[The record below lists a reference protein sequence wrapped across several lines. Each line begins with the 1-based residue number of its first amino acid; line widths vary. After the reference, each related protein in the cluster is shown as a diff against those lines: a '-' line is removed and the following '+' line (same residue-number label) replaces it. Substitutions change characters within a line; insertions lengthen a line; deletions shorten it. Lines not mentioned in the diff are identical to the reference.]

1 MSVSKRDGVWR
12 VQIVYPPD
20 PKTGKMKRRSWT
32 FDSEREAKDFEVR
45 HKAELERLEE
55 QHVRPSVTLVRDYLA
70 DWLQRKRAEGLRP
83 KTLYEYESLTRR
95 LIVPSLGG
103 IPLADLSPMR
113 IQQWQDALAPT
124 PDTRGATQAAHA
136 HRTLRSALSDAVRLG
151 MIARNPAQAARPT
164 RRGRIKRDGFTLQQA
179 YTLLAAAEGERHAH
193 LIAFVLYSGLRH
205 GEALGLR
212 WADLDLDAGIITVRR
227 TRSVVGGRMEEGP
240 PKTKASRRT
249 FTMLARAVEA
259 LRAQRAQQAEERL
272 PAGEEWTDGDYV
284 FATRTGGGL
293 DQNNVDRAFRRIR
306 DNSNVKACTAADKDP
321 KTTRLFPELP
331 LHSLRHA
338 TASILLAA
346 TNGREGVCAKMM
358 GHSLEEFSETYA
370 DLLQEA
376 SRDVARAADAF
387 LDAHA
392 PAAPSKPAEVV
403 AIATGRRGGG
413 RPRGAAAGA

>member
-1 MSVSKRDGVWR
+1 MSISKRGNVWR

-20 PKTGKMKRRSWT
+20 PKTGKMKRKSWT
-32 FDSEREAKDFEVR
+32 CDTEREAKELEE
-45 HKAELERLEE
+45 HAKAELKRLEQ
-55 QHVRPSVTLVRDYLA
+55 QHVRPSLVTLRA
-70 DWLQRKRAEGLRP
+70 FMAEWLQRKRAEGRRP
-83 KTLYEYESLTRR
+83 KTMYEYEALTRR
-95 LIVPSLGG
+95 LILPSLGG

-124 PDTRGATQAAHA
+124 PDAHGAAQAAHA

-151 MIARNPAQAARPT
+151 LLPSNPAKNARPT
-164 RRGRIKRDGFTLQQA
+164 RRGRHKREGFTLQQA
-179 YTLLAAAEGERHAH
+179 YAVLAAAEGERHAP

-212 WADLDLDAGIITVRR
+212 WADLDLDAGTITVRR

-249 FTMLARAVEA
+249 FTVPARAVEA

-272 PAGEEWTDGDYV
+272 AAGEEWAGEDYV

-293 DQNNVDRAFRRIR
+293 DQNNVDRAFRRVR
-306 DNSNVKACTAADKDP
+306 DNANATACKAAGKDP

-358 GHSLEEFSETYA
+358 GHSLTEFTETYA

-387 LDAHA
+387 LEANA
-392 PAAPSKPAEVV
+392 PATTPRPSEVV
-403 AIATGRRGGG
+403 PIQAARRTGSRRN
-413 RPRGAAAGA
+413 AAGT